1 MKEYLFHFFFIIYSI
16 LIYRYRDKIS
26 TKLKLMDFPDNSR
39 KSHSSPVASAGG
51 LIIFPY
57 ITCALIYLSFLS
69 FIKLKI
75 LFIWIFLYLTFFLT
89 GIIDD
94 KIHLNAKSKTF
105 ILLLI
110 LFIIL
115 PLDSSLVVN
124 ILDFKDIKY
133 VIVLNQG
140 ALFFT
145 IFCVYLFYNSLNFS
159 DGLNGISLTVCLY
172 FVIVIILTQ
181 NELNVFHYSILI
193 SIFITLI
200 PNLFGKIFIGNSGIS
215 FLACALFLLFIDSYN
230 NNFLLFDEIMLIVFL
245 PTVDAGRVTIERIIN
260 GESPFKSDKN
270 HFHHLLIKIFKKEYV
285 FLPYL
290 IFAMLPYLATK
301 VNVTTYTSLIIF
313 SALYFLTLIFLK
325 RKNA

>member
-26 TKLKLMDFPDNSR
+26 TKLKLMDFPDNAR

-115 PLDSSLVVN
+115 PLDNSLVVST
-124 ILDFKDIKY
+124 LDFKDIKY

-145 IFCVYLFYNSLNFS
+145 IFCVYLFYNSLS
-159 DGLNGISLTVCLY
+159 S
-172 FVIVIILTQ
+172 
-181 NELNVFHYSILI
+181 
-193 SIFITLI
+193 
-200 PNLFGKIFIGNSGIS
+200 
-215 FLACALFLLFIDSYN
+215 
-230 NNFLLFDEIMLIVFL
+230 
-245 PTVDAGRVTIERIIN
+245 
-260 GESPFKSDKN
+260 
-270 HFHHLLIKIFKKEYV
+270 IKI
-285 FLPYL
+285 PR
-290 IFAMLPYLATK
+290 
-301 VNVTTYTSLIIF
+301 N
-313 SALYFLTLIFLK
+313 
-325 RKNA
+325 

>member
-1 MKEYLFHFFFIIYSI
+1 
-16 LIYRYRDKIS
+16 
-26 TKLKLMDFPDNSR
+26 MDFPDNIR
-39 KSHSSPVASAGG
+39 KSHSNPVSSAGG

-75 LFIWIFLYLTFFLT
+75 LIIWIFLYISFFST

-105 ILLLI
+105 ILLFV
-110 LFIIL
+110 LFILL
-115 PLDSSLVVN
+115 PLDSGLIVS

-133 VIVLNQG
+133 VIVLNQA

-159 DGLNGISLTVCLY
+159 DGLNGVSLTLCLY
-172 FVIVIILTQ
+172 FIIVIIFAQ
-181 NELNVFHYSILI
+181 NEFNVYYNAILI
-193 SIFITLI
+193 SIFIILI
-200 PNLFGKIFIGNSGIS
+200 PNLLGRIFIGNSGIS
-215 FLACALFLLFIDSYN
+215 FLACTLFLLFIDSYN
-230 NNFLLFDEIMLIVFL
+230 KNLILFDEIMLIVFL

-270 HFHHLLIKIFKKEYV
+270 HFHHLLIKIFKKQYV

-290 IFAMLPYLATK
+290 IFAMLPYLVTK
-301 VNVTTYTSLIIF
+301 INVTTYISLIIF
-313 SALYFLTLIFLK
+313 SALYFLTMIFLK
-325 RKNA
+325 RKNV

>member
-1 MKEYLFHFFFIIYSI
+1 
-16 LIYRYRDKIS
+16 
-26 TKLKLMDFPDNSR
+26 MDFPDNIR
-39 KSHSSPVASAGG
+39 KSHFVPVPAIGG

-57 ITCALIYLSFLS
+57 IISALIYLNFLS
-69 FIKLKI
+69 FIKVKVL
-75 LFIWIFLYLTFFLT
+75 LIWIFLYLSFFIT

-105 ILLLI
+105 ILLFV
-110 LFIIL
+110 LFILL
-115 PLDSSLVVN
+115 PLDSGLIVS

-133 VIVLNQG
+133 VIVLNQA

-159 DGLNGISLTVCLY
+159 DGLNGVSLTLCLY
-172 FVIVIILTQ
+172 FIIVIIFAQ
-181 NELNVFHYSILI
+181 NELNVYYNAILI
-193 SIFITLI
+193 SIFIILI
-200 PNLFGKIFIGNSGIS
+200 PNLLGRIFIGNSGIS
-215 FLACALFLLFIDSYN
+215 FLACILFLLFIDSYN
-230 NNFLLFDEIMLIVFL
+230 KNLILFDEIMLVVFL

-301 VNVTTYTSLIIF
+301 INVTTYISLIIF

-325 RKNA
+325 RKNV

>member
-1 MKEYLFHFFFIIYSI
+1 
-16 LIYRYRDKIS
+16 
-26 TKLKLMDFPDNSR
+26 MDFPDNIR
-39 KSHSSPVASAGG
+39 KSHFVPVPAIGG

-57 ITCALIYLSFLS
+57 IISALIYLNFLS
-69 FIKLKI
+69 FIKVKVL
-75 LFIWIFLYLTFFLT
+75 LIWIFLYLSFFIT

-105 ILLLI
+105 ILLFV
-110 LFIIL
+110 LFILL
-115 PLDSSLVVN
+115 PLDSNLVVS
-124 ILDFKDIKY
+124 ILDFKDIKH
-133 VIVLNQG
+133 VIVLNQA

-159 DGLNGISLTVCLY
+159 DGLNGVSLTLCLY
-172 FVIVIILTQ
+172 FIIVIIFAQ
-181 NELNVFHYSILI
+181 NELNVYYNAILI
-193 SIFITLI
+193 SIFIILI
-200 PNLFGKIFIGNSGIS
+200 PNLLGRIFIGNSGIS
-215 FLACALFLLFIDSYN
+215 FLACILFLLFIDSYN
-230 NNFLLFDEIMLIVFL
+230 KNLILFDEIMLVVFL

-301 VNVTTYTSLIIF
+301 INVTTYISLIIF

-325 RKNA
+325 RKNV

>member
-26 TKLKLMDFPDNSR
+26 TKLKLMDFPDNAR
-39 KSHSSPVASAGG
+39 KSHSSSVASAGG

-57 ITCALIYLSFLS
+57 VTCALIYLSFLS

-75 LFIWIFLYLTFFLT
+75 LFIWIFLYLIFFLT

-94 KIHLNAKSKTF
+94 TIHLKAKSKTF

-110 LFIIL
+110 LFITL
-115 PLDSSLVVN
+115 PLDNSLVVS

-140 ALFFT
+140 ALLFT
-145 IFCVYLFYNSLNFS
+145 IFCIYLFYNSLNFS

-172 FVIVIILTQ
+172 FVIVIILAQ

-193 SIFITLI
+193 SLIITLI
-200 PNLFGKIFIGNSGIS
+200 PNLFGKIFIGNSGVS
-215 FLACALFLLFIDSYN
+215 FLACVFFLLFLDCYN
-230 NNFLLFDEIMLIVFL
+230 KNLILFDELILIVFL
-245 PTVDAGRVTIERIIN
+245 PTVDAGRVTVERIMN
-260 GESPFKSDKN
+260 GDSPFKSDKN
-270 HFHHLLIKIFKKEYV
+270 HFHHLLIKIFKKEYI

-290 IFAMLPYLATK
+290 IFATLPYLASK
-301 VNVTTYTSLIIF
+301 INIPTYFSLLIF
-313 SALYFLTLIFLK
+313 STLYFLCLIYLK
-325 RKNA
+325 RRNV

>member
-26 TKLKLMDFPDNSR
+26 TKLKLMDFPDNTR
-39 KSHSSPVASAGG
+39 KSHSSPVASIGG

-57 ITCALIYLSFLS
+57 IACALIYLSFLS
-69 FIKLKI
+69 FVKLKI

-115 PLDSSLVVN
+115 PLDNSLVVS

-133 VIVLNQG
+133 VILLNQG

-159 DGLNGISLTVCLY
+159 DGLNGISLTICLY
-172 FVIVIILTQ
+172 FLIVIILAQ
-181 NELNVFHYSILI
+181 NEINVLHYAILI

-200 PNLFGKIFIGNSGIS
+200 PNLFGKIFIGNSGVS
-215 FLACALFLLFIDSYN
+215 LLACALFLLFIDAYN
-230 NNFLLFDEIMLIVFL
+230 KNHILFDELMLVVFL
-245 PTVDAGRVTIERIIN
+245 PTVDAGRVTIERIIK
-260 GESPFKSDKN
+260 GESAFKSDKN
-270 HFHHLLIKIFKKEYV
+270 HFHHLLMKIFKKEYV

-290 IFAMLPYLATK
+290 IFATLPYLITK
-301 VNVTTYTSLIIF
+301 INITTYISLIIF
-313 SALYFLTLIFLK
+313 SILYFLALIFLK

>member
-1 MKEYLFHFFFIIYSI
+1 
-16 LIYRYRDKIS
+16 
-26 TKLKLMDFPDNSR
+26 MDFPDNIR
-39 KSHSSPVASAGG
+39 KSHFVPVPAIGG

-57 ITCALIYLSFLS
+57 IISALIYLNFLS
-69 FIKLKI
+69 FIKVKVL
-75 LFIWIFLYLTFFLT
+75 LIWIFLYLSFFIT

-105 ILLLI
+105 ILLFV
-110 LFIIL
+110 LFILL
-115 PLDSSLVVN
+115 PLDSNLVVS
-124 ILDFKDIKY
+124 ILDFKDIKH
-133 VIVLNQG
+133 VIVLNQA

-159 DGLNGISLTVCLY
+159 DGLNGVSLTLCLY
-172 FVIVIILTQ
+172 FIIVIIFAQ
-181 NELNVFHYSILI
+181 NELNVYYNAILI
-193 SIFITLI
+193 SIFIILI
-200 PNLFGKIFIGNSGIS
+200 PNLLGRIFIGNSGIS
-215 FLACALFLLFIDSYN
+215 FLACILFLLFIDSYN
-230 NNFLLFDEIMLIVFL
+230 KNLILFDEIMLVVFL

-301 VNVTTYTSLIIF
+301 INVTTYISLIIF

>member
-1 MKEYLFHFFFIIYSI
+1 
-16 LIYRYRDKIS
+16 
-26 TKLKLMDFPDNSR
+26 MDFPDNIR
-39 KSHSSPVASAGG
+39 KSHSSPVSSAGG
-51 LIIFPY
+51 LVIFPY
-57 ITCALIYLSFLS
+57 ITCALVYLSFLS

-75 LFIWIFLYLTFFLT
+75 LFIWIFLYLSFFIT

-105 ILLLI
+105 ILLFV
-110 LFIIL
+110 LFILL
-115 PLDSSLVVN
+115 PLDSNLVVS

-133 VIVLNQG
+133 VIVLNQA

-159 DGLNGISLTVCLY
+159 DGLNGVSLTLCLY
-172 FVIVIILTQ
+172 FIIVIIFAQ
-181 NELNVFHYSILI
+181 NEFNVFYNAILI
-193 SIFITLI
+193 SIFIILI
-200 PNLFGKIFIGNSGIS
+200 PNLLGRIFIGNSGIS
-215 FLACALFLLFIDSYN
+215 FLACTLFLLFIDSYN
-230 NNFLLFDEIMLIVFL
+230 KNLILFDEIMLIVFL

-290 IFAMLPYLATK
+290 IFAILPYLATK
-301 VNVTTYTSLIIF
+301 INVTTYNSLIIF

-325 RKNA
+325 RKNV

>member
-1 MKEYLFHFFFIIYSI
+1 MEEYLFHFFFIIYSI
-16 LIYRYRDKIS
+16 LIYRYRNKIS

-57 ITCALIYLSFLS
+57 ITCALIYISFLS

-94 KIHLNAKSKTF
+94 KIHLKAKSKTF

-115 PLDSSLVVN
+115 PLDNSLVVS

-133 VIVLNQG
+133 VILLNQG

-159 DGLNGISLTVCLY
+159 DGLNGISLTICLY
-172 FVIVIILTQ
+172 FLIVIILAQ
-181 NELNVFHYSILI
+181 NEINVLHYAILI
-193 SIFITLI
+193 SIFI
-200 PNLFGKIFIGNSGIS
+200 
-215 FLACALFLLFIDSYN
+215 
-230 NNFLLFDEIMLIVFL
+230 
-245 PTVDAGRVTIERIIN
+245 
-260 GESPFKSDKN
+260 
-270 HFHHLLIKIFKKEYV
+270 
-285 FLPYL
+285 
-290 IFAMLPYLATK
+290 
-301 VNVTTYTSLIIF
+301 
-313 SALYFLTLIFLK
+313 K
-325 RKNA
+325 R